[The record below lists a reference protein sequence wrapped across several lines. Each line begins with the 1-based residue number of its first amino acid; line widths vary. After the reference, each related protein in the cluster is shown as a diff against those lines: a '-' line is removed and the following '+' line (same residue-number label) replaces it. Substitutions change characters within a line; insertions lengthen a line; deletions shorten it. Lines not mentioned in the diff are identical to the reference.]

1 MLDAPFIA
9 NNSAFH
15 DQRDQGI
22 GSDLRAEKTQL
33 FHAINFYCS
42 ILTLVSVSVSIYQ
55 WEIYLFFK
63 KILKRARHA
72 EVFEHILD
80 NEILSRENIFE
91 E

>member
-1 MLDAPFIA
+1 MIREA
-9 NNSAFH
+9 
-15 DQRDQGI
+15 
-22 GSDLRAEKTQL
+22 RAVGQSQMSEDTIISCNKLLLPNTDIS
-33 FHAINFYCS
+33 FSICFYLSMEDIS
-42 ILTLVSVSVSIYQ
+42 I
-55 WEIYLFFK
+55 FK